1 MGKQK
6 VIQKIKYEDYDDY
19 HKNQIAKREKDE
31 LEKALKESNKLA
43 MAQTEEKTGF
53 YSIFGNVKMDPRVK
67 DEPIP
72 PDESGLCALNRKSE
86 MSDIIKQEEEDLKKA
101 LAESLKDLP
110 GPSSAVNSWEI
121 PPDIQPE
128 IVPKVKPEIIEI
140 KDEGSKCFSIFGS
153 SRAVEK
159 SGSTKRR
166 GTSTRG
172 SKTRGIKSRGRG
184 KINSRGPLRGQTT
197 LKRFRVDD
205 AEMER
210 QAKLK
215 RLKEKEKE
223 DFETAIR
230 ESLSD
235 FQSERSSSVNDRNR
249 YDEVDRRQFERT
261 ERLLAGID
269 PDEDEEMKMLDEILK
284 G

>member
-1 MGKQK
+1 
-6 VIQKIKYEDYDDY
+6 
-19 HKNQIAKREKDE
+19 
-31 LEKALKESNKLA
+31 
-43 MAQTEEKTGF
+43 
-53 YSIFGNVKMDPRVK
+53 MDPRVK

-72 PDESGLCALNRKSE
+72 PDESRICALNRKSE

-128 IVPKVKPEIIEI
+128 MVPKVKPEIIEI

-197 LKRFRVDD
+197 LKRLRVDD
-205 AEMER
+205 AEKER
-210 QAKLK
+210 QTKLK
-215 RLKEKEKE
+215 VGNFIIATDIEVELVL
-223 DFETAIR
+223 IR
-230 ESLSD
+230 VHTMD
-235 FQSERSSSVNDRNR
+235 PIRFQ
-249 YDEVDRRQFERT
+249 
-261 ERLLAGID
+261 
-269 PDEDEEMKMLDEILK
+269 KMLNNHLAIKRERKRRLRNSYTRISQRFSVGK
-284 G
+284 IVFSE

>member
-1 MGKQK
+1 M
-6 VIQKIKYEDYDDY
+6 
-19 HKNQIAKREKDE
+19 N
-31 LEKALKESNKLA
+31 
-43 MAQTEEKTGF
+43 
-53 YSIFGNVKMDPRVK
+53 PRVK

-72 PDESGLCALNRKSE
+72 PDESGICALNRKSE

-110 GPSSAVNSWEI
+110 GPSSALNSWEI

-215 RLKEKEKE
+215 VGYFIIATDIEVELVLI
-223 DFETAIR
+223 T
-230 ESLSD
+230 
-235 FQSERSSSVNDRNR
+235 
-249 YDEVDRRQFERT
+249 YDGPHT
-261 ERLLAGID
+261 
-269 PDEDEEMKMLDEILK
+269 KMLNNHLAIERERKRRLRNSYTRISQRFSVGK
-284 G
+284 IVFSE

>member
-1 MGKQK
+1 
-6 VIQKIKYEDYDDY
+6 
-19 HKNQIAKREKDE
+19 
-31 LEKALKESNKLA
+31 
-43 MAQTEEKTGF
+43 
-53 YSIFGNVKMDPRVK
+53 MDPRVK

-72 PDESGLCALNRKSE
+72 PDESRICALNRKSE

-128 IVPKVKPEIIEI
+128 MVPKVKPEIIEI

-197 LKRFRVDD
+197 LKRLRVDD

-210 QAKLK
+210 QTKLK
-215 RLKEKEKE
+215 VGK
-223 DFETAIR
+223 FYY
-230 ESLSD
+230 
-235 FQSERSSSVNDRNR
+235 R
-249 YDEVDRRQFERT
+249 YRY
-261 ERLLAGID
+261 
-269 PDEDEEMKMLDEILK
+269 
-284 G
+284 